1 MNKESIYKRS
11 LELAR
16 EDVLNTP
23 KDVLE
28 EEIKSYRN
36 SEIEGPTFDE
46 YLDIL
51 QRELQASL
59 LVNSVYEY
67 IKYEAS
73 DILIYNFPNAL
84 YYQVPIPPRNMNKSK
99 KGSELMSE
107 FFF

>member
-23 KDVLE
+23 KDVLA
-28 EEIKSYRN
+28 EEIRGYRN

-51 QRELQASL
+51 QHELLASL
-59 LVNSVYEY
+59 FVNYVYEY
-67 IKYEAS
+67 VKYETS
-73 DILIYNFPNAL
+73 DILTYSFPNAL
-84 YYQVPIPPRNMNKSK
+84 HYQVPSPPRNTNNLK